1 MRLHA
6 AVFKPGVR
14 LGFLGID
21 FATRRR
27 NRMNAVV
34 DAVADGRLHLRVLQ
48 SYGNCPKY
56 IQARRCSPCRSMVAC
71 GCAPAII
78 MGLLAGCSCCACSLQ
93 YLVAACRTRCPSS
106 HVPCPWP

>member
-27 NRMNAVV
+27 NRLNAIV
-34 DAVADGRLHLRVLQ
+34 DGIADGTLHLRVLQ

-56 IQARRCSPCRSMVAC
+56 IQARKCASLPLHVRVRLCS
-71 GCAPAII
+71 
-78 MGLLAGCSCCACSLQ
+78 
-93 YLVAACRTRCPSS
+93 
-106 HVPCPWP
+106 

>member
-27 NRMNAVV
+27 NRMNAIV
-34 DAVADGRLHLRVLQ
+34 DSVADGKLHLRVLQ

-56 IQARRCSPCRSMVAC
+56 IQARR
-71 GCAPAII
+71 
-78 MGLLAGCSCCACSLQ
+78 
-93 YLVAACRTRCPSS
+93 
-106 HVPCPWP
+106 